1 MSYSKSSKSFVSC
14 FGVDKDY
21 YVANKIDV
29 ASKAVNRYF
38 YAYLQY
44 FTVNDCV
51 YYLRDLVYNDY
62 FSLFYSFNTL
72 PRNEITPNI
81 RNIYIPLNR
90 KTIFNILYY
99 ECYNI

>member
-1 MSYSKSSKSFVSC
+1 MCFMSYSKSSKSFVSC

-72 PRNEITPNI
+72 PRNEITPVNSFFSK
-81 RNIYIPLNR
+81 Y
-90 KTIFNILYY
+90 
-99 ECYNI
+99 

>member
-72 PRNEITPNI
+72 PRNASYLPN
-81 RNIYIPLNR
+81 NSFFSKY
-90 KTIFNILYY
+90 
-99 ECYNI
+99 